1 MAEKIKTN
9 TIESQIDLIDK
20 TIESATGINLK
31 ERAEQALR
39 RQSAVRQ
46 LGIMIAKAVAFDG
59 HDGSLV
65 LVRGGMMPETIH

>member
-20 TIESATGINLK
+20 TVESATGINLK
-31 ERAEQALR
+31 ERAEKVLL

-46 LGIMIAKAVAFDG
+46 LGVMIARAVAFDG
-59 HDGSLV
+59 HDGSVV

>member
-9 TIESQIDLIDK
+9 TLESQIDLIDK
-20 TIESATGINLK
+20 TVESATGINLK
-31 ERAEQALR
+31 ERAEKVLL

-65 LVRGGMMPETIH
+65 LVRGGMIPEIIH